1 MGTIEISVKKKY
13 TPQIR
18 DIDRAI
24 NNLTRYLTN
33 NPNSIETVNGEALVS
48 KKQIAKM
55 LKISRP
61 TLDKWIN
68 DGFIIPSKSK
78 FLRGTH
84 IFPPDLILQQL
95 QNPKNKK

>member
-1 MGTIEISVKKKY
+1 VKKKY

-33 NPNSIETVNGEALVS
+33 NPNSIETVNGESLVS

-61 TLDKWIN
+61 TLDKWIKE
-68 DGFIIPSKSK
+68 GFITPIKSK
-78 FLRGTH
+78 FLRGAH
-84 IFPPDLILQQL
+84 IFPPELI
-95 QNPKNKK
+95 